1 MSIFVCNIKQEGW
14 HPNLP
19 TQNLKQQMFFD
30 MTKIKSS
37 PASKR
42 GGVINEFCVC
52 CCLSKSYR
60 F

>member
-1 MSIFVCNIKQEGW
+1 MKKEGW

-30 MTKIKSS
+30 MTKIKKSS

-42 GGVINEFCVC
+42 GGVINEFCAFDYV
-52 CCLSKSYR
+52 SDSYI